1 METNLI
7 DSLNAVSVL
16 YFISTDLVLYFS
28 IDIVLT
34 FSFECVWYSIGCIWD
49 LRHSFRIIEQ
59 SSRICS
65 IHIAL
70 VRVEIRFLLRDTG
83 EIQSIVHHSFQFTG
97 SQCRESNSNPHWNSI
112 LHDPEV
118 RMACLEVV

>member
-28 IDIVLT
+28 MEIVLA

-49 LRHSFRIIEQ
+49 LRHSFRTIEQ

-70 VRVEIRFLLRDTG
+70 VRVEI
-83 EIQSIVHHSFQFTG
+83 
-97 SQCRESNSNPHWNSI
+97 
-112 LHDPEV
+112 
-118 RMACLEVV
+118 